1 MNEYEVL
8 IETINPCGGEAHSK
22 KEFKEIEAESPESY
36 VRAEGRW
43 PILDSGKNA
52 SGDVVITTG
61 DGKGNMVIEDGA
73 YCAKMDITVGTW
85 LDNLKA

>member
-36 VRAEGRW
+36 PGLRQKRIRRRCDHDRRRQG
-43 PILDSGKNA
+43 
-52 SGDVVITTG
+52 
-61 DGKGNMVIEDGA
+61 
-73 YCAKMDITVGTW
+73 
-85 LDNLKA
+85 